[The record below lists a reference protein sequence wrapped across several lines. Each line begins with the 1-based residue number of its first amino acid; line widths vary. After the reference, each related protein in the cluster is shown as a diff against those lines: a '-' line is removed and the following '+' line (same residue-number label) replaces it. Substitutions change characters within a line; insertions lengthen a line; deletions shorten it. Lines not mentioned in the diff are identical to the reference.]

1 MNRVIDFV
9 KILHKSTRDVQFIN
23 QFFDSDLLNETLIQF
38 HF

>member
-9 KILHKSTRDVQFIN
+9 KILHKRTRDVQFIN
-23 QFFDSDLLNETLIQF
+23 HSFDSDLLNKTLIQL